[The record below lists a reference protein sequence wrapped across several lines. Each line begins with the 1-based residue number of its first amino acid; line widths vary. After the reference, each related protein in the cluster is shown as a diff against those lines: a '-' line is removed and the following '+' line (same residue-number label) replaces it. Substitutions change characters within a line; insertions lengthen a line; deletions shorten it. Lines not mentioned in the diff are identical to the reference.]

1 MSNLA
6 IDSQNKSSIVKA
18 LLSKPELKKDSIKN
32 FLPKLE
38 GTYPAWSKR
47 VDRVSPNTA
56 PSGSIWGASNI
67 QFRLH
72 DRRHIKSV
80 DLKGVYSVTTNNDQ
94 SATSA
99 TYFGTDIVNVADLRQ
114 SGRHVASSGRRHNLS
129 MIENAET
136 DQRSGLLNTTAISAF
151 PNNTTAA
158 YTVYTPLHFWYDQ
171 EDEDRPDKLALDTR
185 RSDDLTLNI
194 EYSLKADV
202 LVNANITAV
211 NFTSVELIVTYFE
224 LDPMTYND
232 LSDTI
237 YKDKDAQVVYAYDTV
252 VEPVSTLT
260 YASGATLD
268 FTVNSDYT
276 QLMTKASVQ
285 CFNET
290 QGSYVDTSR
299 VQFRSSGQVI
309 VDNYKKESILTKSS
323 KKLAG
328 ITSSRNFTH
337 FFSSKKDD
345 MEFSGG
351 LSFRHLPSRTWTVTV
366 DTSAGVSGSDV
377 LSLYIVYTYVRFLSI
392 GKSGLITEESQD

>member
-1 MSNLA
+1 M
-6 IDSQNKSSIVKA
+6 
-18 LLSKPELKKDSIKN
+18 
-32 FLPKLE
+32 
-38 GTYPAWSKR
+38 
-47 VDRVSPNTA
+47 
-56 PSGSIWGASNI
+56 
-67 QFRLH
+67 
-72 DRRHIKSV
+72 
-80 DLKGVYSVTTNNDQ
+80 KGVYSITTNNDQ
-94 SATSA
+94 SSTSA

-136 DQRSGLLNTTAISAF
+136 DERSGLLNTTAISAF
-151 PNNTTAA
+151 PNNTTAN

-211 NFTSVELIVTYFE
+211 NFSSIELIVTYFE
-224 LDPMTYND
+224 LDPMTYNE
-232 LSDTI
+232 LSDSI

-260 YASGATLD
+260 YSSGSTLD

-276 QLMTKASVQ
+276 QLMTKVSFQ
-285 CFNET
+285 CYNET

-337 FFSSKKDD
+337 FFSSKKYD
-345 MEFSGG
+345 MEYSGG